1 MKTQPI
7 GNEQFTKRKN
17 RIKRIRYAAQFAFFL
32 FIIGTALWLYITQPV
47 YKPYTD
53 ESPREN
59 GFVAL
64 SYFGVQK
71 TEGSQLLIGQDNLRA
86 HLEALKRQGYETIT
100 SDDIEAYYHD
110 GKQLPEKA
118 LYLMFEDGRRDTA
131 IFSNPILEDLNY
143 RATTFT
149 YPEKFDRKDTKFL
162 MPDDLK
168 RLPKYGFWD
177 MGTNGYRLFFINV
190 YDRYGNYLGEMDPLM
205 YNKIA
210 PYLGRR
216 YNHYLMDYI
225 RDKNGVPKESY
236 DRMKKRISYDYEKLT
251 DVYTETLG
259 YVPKVS
265 ILMHANTGEFG
276 NNPQVSAVN
285 AYWLR
290 KLFAMNFNRE
300 GYCLNVPDSSI
311 YDLTRMQP
319 QAWWPV
325 NHLLMRIQYDTHK
338 DMIFNTGEA
347 NQYSKWKL
355 EKGAAEFKDQTIYL
369 TSLPNDTGRIVL
381 KNSAMY
387 PDVTVTAQLLGNRA
401 GTQTIYLRADDEL
414 QNYIAVKTKGN
425 DIYIT
430 ECKDGAETELFKKSI
445 PELEGKKPI
454 SVDEDEHDAEVT
466 ELEAFSR
473 YAPSKGLAKVYT
485 NRLKE
490 KTKETPKTI
499 EEGSE
504 EFVRAIQVKDQ
515 GNYAIRI
522 NLTGQ
527 NLALDFNGEQIANVR
542 VSQHEGGLIA
552 LGAAWNDLGWQQRNL
567 DDDVYDAVFRDFTV
581 KNNHT
586 DTVIFTTKYEGWEK
600 VKYTAKK
607 YLEKVVDW
615 FVQHL

>member
-1 MKTQPI
+1 MKTPNV
-7 GNEQFTKRKN
+7 GNVQFTKRKN
-17 RIKRIRYAAQFAFFL
+17 RIKRIRYLAQFAFFL
-32 FIIGTALWLYITQPV
+32 CIIGAAVWLYITQPI

-53 ESPREN
+53 ESSRDN
-59 GFVAL
+59 GFIAL

-71 TEGSQLLIGQDNLRA
+71 TDGSQLLIGQDNLKA

-100 SDDIEAYYHD
+100 TEDIEAYYKD
-110 GKQLPEKA
+110 GKKLPEKS

-131 IFSNPILEDLNY
+131 IFSNPILESLNY

-149 YPEKFDRKDTKFL
+149 YPEKFDRNDTKFL
-162 MPDDLK
+162 LPDDLK
-168 RLPKYGFWD
+168 KLPKYGFWD
-177 MGTNGYRLFFINV
+177 VGTNGYRLFFINV

-236 DRMKKRISYDYEKLT
+236 ERMKKRISYDYEKLT
-251 DVYTETLG
+251 DVYTEKLG
-259 YVPKVS
+259 YVPQVS
-265 ILMHANTGEFG
+265 VLMHANTGEFG

-285 AYWLR
+285 AYWLQ
-290 KLFAMNFNRE
+290 KLFALNFNRE
-300 GYCLNVPDSSI
+300 GYCLNVPESSA

-338 DMIFNTGEA
+338 EMIFNTGEEKR
-347 NQYSKWKL
+347 YTKWKL
-355 EKGAAEFKDQTIYL
+355 QKGAAEFKDQTIYL

-387 PDVTVTAQLLGNRA
+387 PDVTITARLKGNRA
-401 GTQTIYLRADDEL
+401 GTQAIYVRADEAL
-414 QNYIAVKTKGN
+414 KNYIAVKTKGN

-430 ECKDGAETELFKKSI
+430 EGKDGNEEEIFKQSI
-445 PELEGKKPI
+445 NELEGKKPVSI
-454 SVDEDEHDAEVT
+454 DEDKHDAEVA

-473 YAPSKGLAKVYT
+473 YAPSKGLATVYAD
-485 NRLKE
+485 RLKE
-490 KTKETPKTI
+490 KTKETPQTI
-499 EEGSE
+499 AEGSE
-504 EFVRAIQVKDQ
+504 EYVRPIQVKDQ

-522 NLTGQ
+522 DLKGQKLT
-527 NLALDFNGEQIANVR
+527 LTFNDQQIADVA
-542 VSQHEGGLIA
+542 VSGQQDGVIA
-552 LGAAWNDLGWQQRNL
+552 LEAAWNDLGWQQRNL
-567 DDDVYDAVFRDFTV
+567 DDDVYDAVFSDFTV

-586 DTVIFTTKYEGWEK
+586 DTVIFTTNYEGWER
-600 VKYTAKK
+600 VTYVTKK
-607 YLEKVVDW
+607 YIEKIVDW